1 MKFSKIDLMSDPYP
15 NTVFSSYAP
24 DRIDLFI
31 DSIRSKSSV
40 SGVLM

>member
-1 MKFSKIDLMSDPYP
+1 MVALEIGMMSDPNP

>member
-1 MKFSKIDLMSDPYP
+1 MEIFQKLACDPYP

-31 DSIRSKSSV
+31 DSIKSKSSV